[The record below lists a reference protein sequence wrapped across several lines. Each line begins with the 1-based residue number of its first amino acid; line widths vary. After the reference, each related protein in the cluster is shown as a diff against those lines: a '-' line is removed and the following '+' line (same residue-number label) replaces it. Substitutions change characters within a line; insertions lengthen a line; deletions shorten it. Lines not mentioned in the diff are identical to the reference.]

1 MVWKMQM
8 NNDDQKCMI
17 KAKIEINIEK
27 KKHVR
32 FANFKVARN
41 MGVLTN
47 VNFKAKVKELLD
59 L

>member
-1 MVWKMQM
+1 M

-17 KAKIEINIEK
+17 KAKMEINISKEK
-27 KKHVR
+27 QVR
-32 FANFKVARN
+32 FASLKVARN
-41 MGVLTN
+41 MRVLTN

>member
-1 MVWKMQM
+1 MAWEMQM

-17 KAKIEINIEK
+17 EAKMEINISKEK
-27 KKHVR
+27 QVR
-32 FANFKVARN
+32 FASLKVARN
-41 MGVLTN
+41 MRVLTN

>member
-1 MVWKMQM
+1 MQM
-8 NNDDQKCMI
+8 NNNDQKCMI
-17 KAKIEINIEK
+17 KAKMEINIK
-27 KKHVR
+27 KKKQVR
-32 FANFKVARN
+32 FANIKATRN